1 MNRMPWPPR
10 AGKAVGLKLCAET
23 KGEQG
28 DVFSRSAAK
37 APAFSPNRNAV
48 KRNISQVVAINS
60 KMNGTSTASDPVSF
74 MAAQAIQNESGG
86 WLK

>member
-1 MNRMPWPPR
+1 M
-10 AGKAVGLKLCAET
+10 
-23 KGEQG
+23 
-28 DVFSRSAAK
+28 
-37 APAFSPNRNAV
+37 

-86 WLK
+86 WSK